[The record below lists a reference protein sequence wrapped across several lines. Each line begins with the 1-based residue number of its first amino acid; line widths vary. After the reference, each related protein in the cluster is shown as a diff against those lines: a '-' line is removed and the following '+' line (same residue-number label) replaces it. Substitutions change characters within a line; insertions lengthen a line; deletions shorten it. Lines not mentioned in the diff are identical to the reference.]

1 MPPKARIST
10 KSASCA
16 PGQYQI
22 LSRPSSSDTLIAQP
36 PPDLSEFMVSRNA
49 PATVPSGLNPRA
61 MPSTPRRP
69 SSTQPLPPHGLHQSA
84 SAILENKL
92 RGSGSKS
99 DGHTQVTSPPAPR
112 NSSDTPGRRPKSQTP
127 SRPSATPSQAYAG
140 PLFHA
145 SPAASALPIPKWFS
159 KTGSERKESLEE
171 TVFETAAKER
181 SPNQSDESPTL
192 RKSRMDTK
200 QCLDEKPPKLHMQ
213 ADRAEKGKGREE
225 NAMPASVDE
234 DGVISPSLSTST
246 LVNSSASPDIDGPH
260 HPRHRTSHSSEEL
273 FPLKPEDPSDS
284 SIPKQRG
291 HLQRNFSESARPST
305 APSDILAQN
314 LADEEQ
320 RKARSLALKKLLQI
334 PAPQRPVSASS
345 HLRTAASDDKP
356 RALLPAR
363 NSSGALTSMAPPA
376 VNLPYIP
383 CHPDLPSSNPNH
395 NTMDL
400 SEAAQQFPEAT
411 QLLAPYY
418 TPNTFDRMKK
428 DYHFDEYGKACAGI
442 EKWPLSHGQRAIL
455 MEDYLS
461 RVATFKNRPCTT
473 SSQLSGDLNSTSL
486 TNGDRANL
494 MEDHALRGVGTCL
507 CNPATSPQQS
517 SSSVQITSLKN
528 DDRSNRMKDYLR
540 REGSKVRPAISSPQ
554 SFPGA
559 DSTPVVHYDPKK
571 WLDNHLRHDILK
583 IGTLASDGVT
593 GVAT

>member
-1 MPPKARIST
+1 MPPKARTST

-16 PGQYQI
+16 SGQYQI

-36 PPDLSEFMVSRNA
+36 PPDLSEFTVSRNA
-49 PATVPSGLNPRA
+49 PATVPSGLNPQA

-69 SSTQPLPPHGLHQSA
+69 ASMQPLPPHSLHQGA
-84 SAILENKL
+84 SPILENKL

-99 DGHTQVTSPPAPR
+99 DGHTQVTSTPAPR
-112 NSSDTPGRRPKSQTP
+112 NSSDTPRRRPKSQTP
-127 SRPSATPSQAYAG
+127 SRPNATPSQAYAG

-159 KTGSERKESLEE
+159 KTVNERKESLEE
-171 TVFETAAKER
+171 TVSETAAKEQ

-200 QCLDEKPPKLHMQ
+200 KCLDEKPPKLHLQ
-213 ADRAEKGKGREE
+213 ADRAEKGKGREG
-225 NAMPASVDE
+225 NVMPASVDE

-246 LVNSSASPDIDGPH
+246 LVDSSASPDTDGAH
-260 HPRHRTSHSSEEL
+260 HPRHRTSPSSAEL
-273 FPLKPEDPSDS
+273 FPLKTEDSSGS

-291 HLQRNFSESARPST
+291 HLQRNLSEAARPST

-314 LADEEQ
+314 VDDEEQ
-320 RKARSLALKKLLQI
+320 RRARSLALKKLLQT
-334 PAPQRPVSASS
+334 PVPQRPVSAYS
-345 HLRTAASDDKP
+345 HLQTAASADKP
-356 RALLPAR
+356 RESLPAR
-363 NSSGALTSMAPPA
+363 NSSGALTSMASPA
-376 VNLPYIP
+376 FKLPYIP

-395 NTMDL
+395 NTTDL
-400 SEAAQQFPEAT
+400 SEAAQQSSEAT

-418 TPNTFDRMKK
+418 MPNNFDRLKK
-428 DYHFDEYGKACAGI
+428 NYYFDEYGMARASI
-442 EKWPLSHGQRAIL
+442 EKRPLSHGQRAIL

-461 RVATFKNRPCTT
+461 RVATFKNRPCTA
-473 SSQLSGDLNSTSL
+473 SSQLSGDLNSTIM

-494 MEDHALRGVGTCL
+494 MEDHAQRGVGTCL

-517 SSSVQITSLKN
+517 SSSVQIASLKN
-528 DDRSNRMKDYLR
+528 DDPSKRMKDYLR

-559 DSTPVVHYDPKK
+559 DSTPVVYYDPKK
-571 WLDNHLRHDILK
+571 WLENHLRHDILK